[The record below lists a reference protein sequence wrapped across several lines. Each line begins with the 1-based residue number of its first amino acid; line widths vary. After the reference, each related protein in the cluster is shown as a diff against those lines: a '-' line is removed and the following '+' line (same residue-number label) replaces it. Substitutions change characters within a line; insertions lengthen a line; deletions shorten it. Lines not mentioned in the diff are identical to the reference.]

1 MKIWIRKMLPVVA
14 VGMLLVGFGS
24 QLPSAAEAAANANG
38 LLLFAVF
45 AGLVAYTWLNAS
57 VWSDVLAGLGEQPG
71 RVRATR
77 LWIRSEVMK
86 WLPGGIWGYASR
98 VVKAPEIGVD
108 RSVAGASLVAELL
121 LTITAWGMLALVGL
135 IGSGRLLLG
144 LVEMPSSSVM
154 MIAASL
160 GLIGFVA
167 VLVFRRRLWG
177 MIAARLAPLGNR
189 SWKVSSLARAFV
201 SYLGLCL
208 FHAALLHVLVF
219 AFLPETEGL
228 AFFATVDGMAWLIG
242 FFAIGVPGGI
252 GVREAGMAWLLGQVM
267 PMPEAVAIAVSWRA
281 LQLAAEMSVLAGTF
295 LIRPI
300 RTCGTCLDASRVSL

>member
-1 MKIWIRKMLPVVA
+1 MLPVVA
-14 VGMLLVGFGS
+14 VGILLVGFGS
-24 QLPSAAEAAANANG
+24 QLPSAAQAAANANG

-98 VVKAPEIGVD
+98 VVKAPEIGVE

-121 LTITAWGMLALVGL
+121 LTIAAWAVLALIGL
-135 IGSGRLLLG
+135 IGSGSLLLG
-144 LVEMPSSSVM
+144 LVEMPSTSAL
-154 MIAASL
+154 MIAVSGFLL
-160 GLIGFVA
+160 GLMAMV
-167 VLVFRRRLWG
+167 VLRRRLWHV
-177 MIAARLAPLGNR
+177 IAARLAPLRDR
-189 SWKVSSLARAFV
+189 SWKVSSLVRAFV
-201 SYLGLCL
+201 TYLGLCL
-208 FHAALLHVLVF
+208 FHAALLHVLVL

-300 RTCGTCLDASRVSL
+300 RACGTCLDASRVSL

>member
-1 MKIWIRKMLPVVA
+1 MKIWIKRMLPLVA

-24 QLPSAAEAAANANG
+24 QLPAAAASAANANG
-38 LLLFAVF
+38 LLLLAVF
-45 AGLVAYTWLNAS
+45 AGLVVYTWFNAS
-57 VWSDVLAGLGEQPG
+57 IWSDVLAGLGENPG
-71 RVRATR
+71 RVKATR

-98 VVKAPEIGVD
+98 VVKAPEIGVE

-121 LTITAWGMLALVGL
+121 LTIAAWSVLALVGL
-135 IGSGRLLLG
+135 IGSGRLL
-144 LVEMPSSSVM
+144 
-154 MIAASL
+154 A
-160 GLIGFVA
+160 GLIELPDAAVVQVA
-167 VLVFRRRLWG
+167 ALLGVAACVVVLVFRGRLWRAIVG
-177 MIAARLAPLGNR
+177 RLAPLRER
-189 SWKVSSLARAFV
+189 SWKASSLLRAFA

-208 FHAALLHVLVF
+208 FHAALLQVLVL
-219 AFLPETEGL
+219 AFLPESEGL
-228 AFFATVDGMAWLIG
+228 TFFATVDGMAWLIG

-295 LIRPI
+295 LIRPL
-300 RTCGTCLDASRVSL
+300 RPFGTCLDASRAGL